1 MSQAILNQIVTQFE
15 MLEILELQE
24 LERAIGK
31 YLTDKQ
37 QATQQNQT
45 QRSANKKQLFRE
57 WDAISDEEA
66 AVLKSEFATE
76 DLAFAEVALNVLPIN
91 LYEKNLDEQST

>member
-1 MSQAILNQIVTQFE
+1 MSQAILNQIVNQLE

-31 YLTDKQ
+31 YLANKQ
-37 QATQQNQT
+37 QTTQQNQL
-45 QRSANKKQLFRE
+45 QKFANKKQLFRQ

-66 AVLKSEFATE
+66 AVLRAEFATE
-76 DLAFAEVALNVLPIN
+76 DLAFAEIALSDYLTR
-91 LYEKNLDEQST
+91 LQQQDKT

>member
-1 MSQAILNQIVTQFE
+1 MSQAILNQIVTQLE

-24 LERAIGK
+24 LESAIGK
-31 YLTDKQ
+31 YLADKQ

-45 QRSANKKQLFRE
+45 QISANKKQLFRE

-66 AVLKSEFATE
+66 ALLKSEFATE
-76 DLAFAEVALNVLPIN
+76 DLAFAEIALNNYMLR
-91 LYEKNLDEQST
+91 LQQLDEI